1 MRYVKLLLFSIWF
14 SLLANC
20 FAQQSFEVRYSTPAS
35 EGFYSA
41 FEDQNNDIIAI
52 GSRNT
57 EFGADSSCP
66 LIVKLDKFG
75 NIVQEKVLQKT
86 NTTGLFKY
94 GFQKHNGNYFIMGA
108 LSDSVTPKHENIS
121 YLCEFDPRLNLVW
134 EKMYTLPGK
143 YHSHFIEN
151 FLITPDSNI
160 IIQGRADSSLNGSND
175 NLYLSLF
182 DMDGNLIEFK
192 FYENWHDWGYGD
204 LLFKPD
210 SSGFYLLGEIVE
222 YSFPR
227 DWIEFD
233 YNLNFIGYGFTE
245 DSLSYLLTPLSAK
258 RLSNG
263 NIFIANRSYG
273 IQFPAYQDLEIRIVD
288 PNFELLKD
296 TIIFYD
302 EYVYIPVNKGLDFT
316 DQNNIWVGSF
326 ENTFPFFPGT
336 EVFRLHIFD
345 TEMKLKGVKEFG
357 GDTRF
362 WLYQLLAT
370 SDGGCLIT
378 GTVPDYEGSH
388 NNDGYILKVMPED
401 ILTHVEEIPDK
412 NESEIS
418 VFPNPFS
425 NYIQT
430 ETTQK
435 GLVFNLFDYMSRQ
448 VFSGSIDDI
457 QYSSINTIHLP
468 SGLYY
473 YSICYENN
481 KMQSGKLLKL

>member
-175 NLYLSLF
+175 NL
-182 DMDGNLIEFK
+182 
-192 FYENWHDWGYGD
+192 
-204 LLFKPD
+204 
-210 SSGFYLLGEIVE
+210 
-222 YSFPR
+222 
-227 DWIEFD
+227 
-233 YNLNFIGYGFTE
+233 
-245 DSLSYLLTPLSAK
+245 
-258 RLSNG
+258 
-263 NIFIANRSYG
+263 
-273 IQFPAYQDLEIRIVD
+273 
-288 PNFELLKD
+288 
-296 TIIFYD
+296 
-302 EYVYIPVNKGLDFT
+302 
-316 DQNNIWVGSF
+316 
-326 ENTFPFFPGT
+326 
-336 EVFRLHIFD
+336 
-345 TEMKLKGVKEFG
+345 
-357 GDTRF
+357 
-362 WLYQLLAT
+362 
-370 SDGGCLIT
+370 
-378 GTVPDYEGSH
+378 
-388 NNDGYILKVMPED
+388 
-401 ILTHVEEIPDK
+401 
-412 NESEIS
+412 
-418 VFPNPFS
+418 
-425 NYIQT
+425 
-430 ETTQK
+430 
-435 GLVFNLFDYMSRQ
+435 
-448 VFSGSIDDI
+448 
-457 QYSSINTIHLP
+457 
-468 SGLYY
+468 
-473 YSICYENN
+473 
-481 KMQSGKLLKL
+481 